1 MSTWGLSSCSRD
13 PVGQR
18 ETEPLLLLPHG
29 LLEGLLEGLLKALT
43 VAAVLITA
51 AAAAVLMMTGCR
63 RPKHVAQTTDDQL
76 QETKVTWR
84 R

>member
-1 MSTWGLSSCSRD
+1 MSEWGAPSCSRG

-29 LLEGLLEGLLKALT
+29 LLEDLLEGLLEALA
-43 VAAVLITA
+43 VAVVLVT
-51 AAAAVLMMTGCR
+51 AAAAVLMVTGCR
-63 RPKHVAQTTDDQL
+63 RPKHVAQTTDNQL
-76 QETKVTWR
+76 HKTKVTWR